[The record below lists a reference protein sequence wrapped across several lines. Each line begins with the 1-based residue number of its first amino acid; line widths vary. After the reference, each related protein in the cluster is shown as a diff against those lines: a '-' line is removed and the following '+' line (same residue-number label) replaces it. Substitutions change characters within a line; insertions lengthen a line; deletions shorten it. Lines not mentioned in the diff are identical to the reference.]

1 MQFNKYDVV
10 VIGAGIVGLA
20 HAWIAAKRGLRVAV
34 LEKNSRC
41 TGASVRNFGFITVT
55 GQRAG
60 DTWRRARRSR
70 DLWAE
75 VAPQAGIPI
84 CHQGLVVVGQRKESI
99 DILESFKK
107 SDMGEHCSLLTAEII
122 RERFPEI
129 RGENALGGLYSPHEL
144 RVESKDA
151 IGQLAQ
157 WLSQHLKVDFFFDH
171 ELLEINLPQ
180 LRTASHIFHTAKLVL
195 CPGTEINGIAEPYLG
210 PHRLAHTQLQM
221 LRVKPSKPLT
231 LQAAVMSDL
240 SLVRYAGYTGLNCH
254 QHLLNRLNQEEKA
267 CLEAGIHLI
276 VVQSQDGSLV
286 VGDSHHP
293 VQDVEPFAK
302 ECVDTLILEQLKRT
316 LCIDHYQV
324 TQRWIGKY
332 PVGRSDTD
340 ALILAPDTHTR
351 VVSVIS
357 GTGAS
362 TAFGLAEEVMN
373 QWGI

>member
-1 MQFNKYDVV
+1 MHSTKYDLVV
-10 VIGAGIVGLA
+10 VGAGIVGLA
-20 HAWIAAKRGLRVAV
+20 HAWMAAKRGLRVAV

-60 DTWRRARRSR
+60 DTWRRAMRSR

-75 VAPQAGIPI
+75 VAPQVGIPI
-84 CHQGLVVVGQRKESI
+84 CHQGLIVVGQRDESI

-107 SDMGEHCSLLTAEII
+107 SEMGEHCSLLTTEAI
-122 RERFPEI
+122 RDRFPEI
-129 RGENALGGLYSPHEL
+129 RGELALGALYSPHEI

-151 IGQLAQ
+151 IGQLTQ
-157 WLSQHLKVDFFFDH
+157 WLSQQLNVDFFFDH

-180 LRTASHIFHTAKLVL
+180 LRTARHIFQTDKLVL
-195 CPGTEINGIAEPYLG
+195 CPGTELNGVAEQYLA
-210 PHRLAHTQLQM
+210 PHSLTHTQLQM
-221 LRVKPSKPLT
+221 LRVKPTNALR

-240 SLVRYAGYTGLNCH
+240 SLVRYAGYTGLNRH

-267 CLEAGIHLI
+267 CLDAGIHLI

-293 VQDVEPFAK
+293 AHDVEPFAQ

-316 LCIDHYQV
+316 LSIDNYQV

-340 ALILAPDTHTR
+340 ALILAPNSHTR

-362 TAFGLAEEVMN
+362 TAFGLAEEVMH

>member
-1 MQFNKYDVV
+1 
-10 VIGAGIVGLA
+10 
-20 HAWIAAKRGLRVAV
+20 
-34 LEKNSRC
+34 
-41 TGASVRNFGFITVT
+41 
-55 GQRAG
+55 
-60 DTWRRARRSR
+60 
-70 DLWAE
+70 
-75 VAPQAGIPI
+75 
-84 CHQGLVVVGQRKESI
+84 
-99 DILESFKK
+99 
-107 SDMGEHCSLLTAEII
+107 
-122 RERFPEI
+122 
-129 RGENALGGLYSPHEL
+129 L

-157 WLSQHLKVDFFFDH
+157 WLSQSLNVDFFFDH

-180 LRTASHIFHTAKLVL
+180 LRTASHIFHTDRLVL
-195 CPGTEINGIAEPYLG
+195 CPGTELNGVAEQYLA
-210 PHRLAHTQLQM
+210 PHRLTHTQLQM
-221 LRVKPSKPLT
+221 LRVKPTHTLH

-267 CLEAGIHLI
+267 CLDAGIHLI

-293 VQDVEPFAK
+293 AQEVEPFAQ
-302 ECVDTLILEQLKRT
+302 EHVDTLILEQLKRT
-316 LCIDHYQV
+316 LSIDSYQV

-332 PVGRSDTD
+332 PVGRSDSD
-340 ALILAPDTHTR
+340 ALILAPNTHTR

-362 TAFGLAEEVMN
+362 TAFGLAEEVMH

>member
-1 MQFNKYDVV
+1 MHSTNYDVV
-10 VIGAGIVGLA
+10 VVGAGIVGLA
-20 HAWIAAKRGLRVAV
+20 HAWMAAKRGLRVAV
-34 LEKNSRC
+34 LEKNSHC

-60 DTWRRARRSR
+60 DTWRRAMRSR

-75 VAPQAGIPI
+75 VAPLAGIPI
-84 CHQGLVVVGQRKESI
+84 CHQGLIVVGQRAETI

-107 SDMGEHCSLLTAEII
+107 SDMGEHCSLLTAGVI

-129 RGENALGGLYSPHEL
+129 RGDLALGALYSPHEL

-157 WLSQHLKVDFFFDH
+157 WLRQHLNVDFFFGH
-171 ELLEINLPQ
+171 ELLDIHLPQ
-180 LRTASHIFHTAKLVL
+180 LRTANRIFQTDKLVL
-195 CPGTEINGIAEPYLG
+195 CPGTELNGVADQYLAS
-210 PHRLAHTQLQM
+210 HNLTHTQLQM
-221 LRVKPSKPLT
+221 LRVRPNNPIR

-267 CLEAGIHLI
+267 CLDAGIHLI

-293 VQDVEPFAK
+293 AQDVEPFAQ
-302 ECVDTLILEQLKRT
+302 ESVDTLILEQLCRT
-316 LCIDHYQV
+316 LRIDSYQV

-340 ALILAPDTHTR
+340 ALVLAPNAHTR

-362 TAFGLAEEVMN
+362 TAFGLAEEVMH

>member
-1 MQFNKYDVV
+1 MHSTKYDLVV
-10 VIGAGIVGLA
+10 VGAGIVGLA
-20 HAWIAAKRGLRVAV
+20 HAWMAAKRGLRVAV

-60 DTWRRARRSR
+60 DTWRRAMRSR

-84 CHQGLVVVGQRKESI
+84 CHQGLIVVGQRDESI

-107 SDMGEHCSLLTAEII
+107 SEMGEHCSLLTTEAI
-122 RERFPEI
+122 RDRFPEI
-129 RGENALGGLYSPHEL
+129 RGELALGALYSPHEI

-151 IGQLAQ
+151 IGQLTQ
-157 WLSQHLKVDFFFDH
+157 WLSQQLNVDFFFDH

-180 LRTASHIFHTAKLVL
+180 LRTARHIFQTDKLVL
-195 CPGTEINGIAEPYLG
+195 CPGTELNGVAEQYLA
-210 PHRLAHTQLQM
+210 PHSLTHTQLQM
-221 LRVKPSKPLT
+221 LRVKPTNALR

-240 SLVRYAGYTGLNCH
+240 SLVRYAGYTGLNCP

-267 CLEAGIHLI
+267 CLDAGIHLI

-293 VQDVEPFAK
+293 AHDVEPFAQ

-316 LCIDHYQV
+316 LSIDNYQV

-340 ALILAPDTHTR
+340 ALILAPNSHTR

-362 TAFGLAEEVMN
+362 TAFGLAEEVMH

>member
-1 MQFNKYDVV
+1 VV
-10 VIGAGIVGLA
+10 VGAGIVGLA
-20 HAWIAAKRGLRVAV
+20 HAWMAAKRGLRVAV

-60 DTWRRARRSR
+60 DTWRRAMRSR

-84 CHQGLVVVGQRKESI
+84 CHQGLIVVGQRDESI

-107 SDMGEHCSLLTAEII
+107 SEMGEHCSLLTAEAI
-122 RERFPEI
+122 RDRFPEI
-129 RGENALGGLYSPHEL
+129 RGELALGALYSPHEI

-151 IGQLAQ
+151 IGQLTQ
-157 WLSQHLKVDFFFDH
+157 WLSQHLNVDFFFDH

-180 LRTASHIFHTAKLVL
+180 LRTARHIFQTDKLVL
-195 CPGTEINGIAEPYLG
+195 CPGTELNGVAEQYLA
-210 PHRLAHTQLQM
+210 PHSLTHTQLQM
-221 LRVKPSKPLT
+221 LRVKPTNALR

-267 CLEAGIHLI
+267 CLDAGIHLI

-293 VQDVEPFAK
+293 AHDVEPFAQ

-316 LCIDHYQV
+316 LSIDNYQV

-340 ALILAPDTHTR
+340 ALILAPNSHTR

-362 TAFGLAEEVMN
+362 TAFGLAEEVMH

>member
-1 MQFNKYDVV
+1 MQFTKYDVI

-20 HAWIAAKRGLRVAV
+20 HAWMAAKRGLRVAV

-60 DTWRRARRSR
+60 DTWRRAMRSR

-99 DILESFKK
+99 DILDSFKK
-107 SDMGEHCSLLTAEII
+107 SDMGEHCSLLTAETI
-122 RERFPEI
+122 RDRFPEI

-151 IGQLAQ
+151 IGQLSQ
-157 WLSQHLKVDFFFDH
+157 WLSQHLKVDFFYDH

-180 LRTASHIFHTAKLVL
+180 LRTASQIFHTEKLVL
-195 CPGTEINGIAEPYLG
+195 CPGTEIKGIAEPYLAS
-210 PHRLAHTQLQM
+210 HRLTHTQLQM
-221 LRVKPSKPLT
+221 LRVKPTKPLT

-254 QHLLNRLNQEEKA
+254 QHLLDRLNQEEKS

-293 VQDVEPFAK
+293 AQDTEPFAQ
-302 ECVDTLILEQLKRT
+302 EYVDRLILEQLQRT
-316 LCIDHYQV
+316 LCIDNYQV

>member
-1 MQFNKYDVV
+1 MHSTKYDLVV
-10 VIGAGIVGLA
+10 VGAGIVGLA
-20 HAWIAAKRGLRVAV
+20 HAWMAAKRGLRVAV

-60 DTWRRARRSR
+60 DTWRRAMRSR

-84 CHQGLVVVGQRKESI
+84 CHQGLIVVGQRDESI

-107 SDMGEHCSLLTAEII
+107 SEMGEHCSLLTTEAI
-122 RERFPEI
+122 RDRFPEI
-129 RGENALGGLYSPHEL
+129 RGELALGALYSPHEI

-151 IGQLAQ
+151 IGQLTQ
-157 WLSQHLKVDFFFDH
+157 WLSQQLNVDFFFDH

-180 LRTASHIFHTAKLVL
+180 LRTARHIFQTDKLVL
-195 CPGTEINGIAEPYLG
+195 CPGTELNGVAEQYLA
-210 PHRLAHTQLQM
+210 PHSLTHTQLQM
-221 LRVKPSKPLT
+221 LRVKPTNALR

-254 QHLLNRLNQEEKA
+254 QHLLNRLNPAEKA
-267 CLEAGIHLI
+267 CLDAVITFI
-276 VVQSQDGSLV
+276 VVQSHDVSLV

-293 VQDVEPFAK
+293 AHDVEPFAQ

-316 LCIDHYQV
+316 LSIDNYQV

-340 ALILAPDTHTR
+340 ALILAPNSHTR

-362 TAFGLAEEVMN
+362 TAFGLAEEVMH

>member
-1 MQFNKYDVV
+1 
-10 VIGAGIVGLA
+10 
-20 HAWIAAKRGLRVAV
+20 
-34 LEKNSRC
+34 
-41 TGASVRNFGFITVT
+41 
-55 GQRAG
+55 
-60 DTWRRARRSR
+60 
-70 DLWAE
+70 
-75 VAPQAGIPI
+75 
-84 CHQGLVVVGQRKESI
+84 
-99 DILESFKK
+99 
-107 SDMGEHCSLLTAEII
+107 
-122 RERFPEI
+122 
-129 RGENALGGLYSPHEL
+129 
-144 RVESKDA
+144 
-151 IGQLAQ
+151 
-157 WLSQHLKVDFFFDH
+157 
-171 ELLEINLPQ
+171 
-180 LRTASHIFHTAKLVL
+180 
-195 CPGTEINGIAEPYLG
+195 
-210 PHRLAHTQLQM
+210 M
-221 LRVKPSKPLT
+221 LRVKPSKPMT

-254 QHLLNRLNQEEKA
+254 HHLLNRLNQEEKA

-293 VQDVEPFAK
+293 IQDVEPFAQ

-332 PVGRSDTD
+332 PVGRSDAD